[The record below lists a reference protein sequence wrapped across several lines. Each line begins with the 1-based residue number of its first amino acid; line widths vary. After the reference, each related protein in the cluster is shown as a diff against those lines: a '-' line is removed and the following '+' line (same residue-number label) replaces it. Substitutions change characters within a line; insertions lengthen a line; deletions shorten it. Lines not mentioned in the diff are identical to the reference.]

1 VTARVV
7 RVLAP
12 NPSVYTLRGTNTW
25 IVGSDPSVVIDP
37 GPAIASHLE
46 EVARVAGRVGATLLT
61 HRHED
66 HATGAPAFAEMTGAP
81 VLSFGSEG
89 ATHLHDEQVLAFGD
103 LSLVAFHVPGHSTDS
118 VALLEPESRTLFT
131 GDTVLGRGTSF
142 IDPPEGDVAAYLRSL
157 RRLRDLDAAVIYPG
171 HGPAA
176 FRVREKLDEYLHHRV
191 ERERQVLSALGD
203 DGRTAEELVPSIY
216 AEYPK
221 EAWPLAARSV
231 LAHLL
236 KLETEGRVRRVEPEA
251 GDDDAR
257 FALTETHPCA
267 RCGRPVRGAAP
278 LCEKHSLEMLQ
289 EPVTAPT
296 RTEPRSDDPDGADAA
311 RPIGDSAS
319 G

>member
-1 VTARVV
+1 MTVRIV

-12 NPSVYTLRGTNTW
+12 NPSVYTLDGTNTW
-25 IVGSDPSVVIDP
+25 VVGGDPSVVIDP
-37 GPAIASHLE
+37 GPDIPSHLE
-46 EVARVAGRVGATLLT
+46 EVAGAAGRVSAILLT

-66 HATGAPAFAEMTGAP
+66 HATGAPALAEMTGAP
-81 VLSFGSEG
+81 VLSFGNGG
-89 ATHLHDEQVLAFGD
+89 ATRLRDEQVLTFGD
-103 LSLVAFHVPGHSTDS
+103 LSLVAFHVPGHTTDS
-118 VALLEPESRTLFT
+118 VSHLEPESRALFT

-171 HGPAA
+171 HGPAV

-203 DGRTAEELVPSIY
+203 DARTAEELVPVIY
-216 AEYPK
+216 AGYPK
-221 EAWPLAARSV
+221 EAWPLAACSV

-236 KLETEGRVRRVEPEA
+236 KLETEGRVRRVAPA
-251 GDDDAR
+251 SDDEAR

-289 EPVTAPT
+289 EPVTPQT
-296 RTEPRSDDPDGADAA
+296 RTEPRTDGRDGADAA

>member
-1 VTARVV
+1 MTARIV

-12 NPSVYTLRGTNTW
+12 NPSVYTLEGTNTW
-25 IVGSDPSVVIDP
+25 IVGGDPSVVIDP
-37 GPAIASHLE
+37 GPDIASHLE
-46 EVARVAGRVGATLLT
+46 EVARFAGRVAAVLLT

-66 HATGAPAFAEMTGAP
+66 HATGAAALAEMTGAP
-81 VLSFGSEG
+81 VLSFASEG
-89 ATHLHDEQVLAFGD
+89 ATHLSDEQALTFGD
-103 LSLVAFHVPGHSTDS
+103 LSLVAFHVPGHTSDS
-118 VALLEPESRTLFT
+118 VAFLEPESRALFT

-171 HGPAA
+171 HGPAV
-176 FRVREKLDEYLHHRV
+176 FRVREKLDEYLRHRV

-203 DGRTAEELVPSIY
+203 DARTAEELVPVIY

-236 KLETEGRVRRVEPEA
+236 KLETEGRVRRVEPA
-251 GDDDAR
+251 PDDDAR

-289 EPVTAPT
+289 EPVSAPT
-296 RTEPRSDDPDGADAA
+296 STEPRSDDRDGADAA
-311 RPIGDSAS
+311 RPTSDSAS

>member
-12 NPSVYTLRGTNTW
+12 NPSVYTLEGTNTW
-25 IVGSDPSVVIDP
+25 IVGGDPSVVIDP
-37 GPAIASHLE
+37 GPDVTPHLE
-46 EVARVAGRVGATLLT
+46 EVSRVAGRVAAILLT
-61 HRHED
+61 HQHED
-66 HATGAPAFAEMTGAP
+66 HATGAAALAEMTGAP
-81 VLSFGSEG
+81 VLSFESEG
-89 ATHLHDEQVLAFGD
+89 ARHLRDEQALEFAD
-103 LSLVAFHVPGHSTDS
+103 LSLVAFHVPGHTTDS
-118 VALLEPESRTLFT
+118 VALLEPESRALFT

-171 HGPAA
+171 HGPAV
-176 FRVREKLDEYLHHRV
+176 FRVREKLDEYLHHRL

-203 DGRTAEELVPSIY
+203 DGRTAKELVPAIY

-236 KLETEGRVRRVEPEA
+236 KLETEGRVRRVETA
-251 GDDDAR
+251 TNDDAR

-289 EPVTAPT
+289 EPISTG
-296 RTEPRSDDPDGADAA
+296 TEPHTGDRDGADAA
-311 RPIGDSAS
+311 RPTSDSAS

>member
-1 VTARVV
+1 VTTRIL

-12 NPSVYTLRGTNTW
+12 NPSVYTLEGTNTW
-25 IVGSDPSVVIDP
+25 IVGGDPSVVIDP
-37 GPAIASHLE
+37 GPDDASHLQ
-46 EVARVAGRVGATLLT
+46 EVAHVAGRVGAILLT
-61 HRHED
+61 HGHED
-66 HATGAPAFAEMTGAP
+66 HATGAPTLAAMTGAP
-81 VLSFGSEG
+81 VLSGDGDG
-89 ATHLHDEQVLAFGD
+89 ALRLDDEQRLTFGE
-103 LSLVAFHVPGHSTDS
+103 LSLVAYAVPGHTTDS
-118 VALLEPESRTLFT
+118 VAFLEPDSHALFT

-171 HGPAA
+171 HGPAV
-176 FRVREKLDEYLHHRV
+176 FRVREKLDEYLYHRV

-203 DGRTAEELVPSIY
+203 DARTAEELVPAIY

-236 KLETEGRVRRVEPEA
+236 KLETEGRVRRIGAAP
-251 GDDDAR
+251 DDDAR

-289 EPVTAPT
+289 EPVSSD
-296 RTEPRSDDPDGADAA
+296 TEPRTGDRAGPDAA
-311 RPIGDSAS
+311 RPTSDSAS

>member
-12 NPSVYTLRGTNTW
+12 NPSVYTLEGTNTW
-25 IVGSDPSVVIDP
+25 IVGRDPSVVIDP
-37 GPAIASHLE
+37 GPGVPSHLE
-46 EVARVAGRVGATLLT
+46 EVARVAGRVAAILLT

-81 VLSFGSEG
+81 VLSFANEG
-89 ATHLHDEQVLAFGD
+89 AMHLRDEQVLTFGD
-103 LSLVAFHVPGHSTDS
+103 LSLVAFHVPGHTTDS
-118 VALLEPESRTLFT
+118 VAFLEPESLALFT

-142 IDPPEGDVAAYLRSL
+142 IDSPEGDVAAYLRSL
-157 RRLRDLDAAVIYPG
+157 RRLRDLGAAVIYPG
-171 HGPAA
+171 HGPAV
-176 FRVREKLDEYLHHRV
+176 FRVREKLDEYLHHRL

-203 DGRTAEELVPSIY
+203 DGRTAEELVPAIY
-216 AEYPK
+216 ADYPK

-236 KLETEGRVRRVEPEA
+236 KLEGEGRVRRVEPA
-251 GDDDAR
+251 SDDEAR

-278 LCEKHSLEMLQ
+278 LCEWHSLEMLQ
-289 EPVTAPT
+289 EPINTG
-296 RTEPRSDDPDGADAA
+296 TEPRTDAPDGADAA

>member
-1 VTARVV
+1 VTARIV

-12 NPSVYTLRGTNTW
+12 NPSVYTLEGTNTW
-25 IVGSDPSVVIDP
+25 ILGSDPTVVIDP
-37 GPAIASHLE
+37 GPDIAPHLE
-46 EVARVAGRVGATLLT
+46 EVARVAGRVGAILLT

-66 HATGAPAFAEMTGAP
+66 HATGATALAEVTGAP
-81 VLSFGSEG
+81 VLCFADEG
-89 ATHLHDEQVLAFGD
+89 ATHLRDEQALTFGD
-103 LSLVAFHVPGHSTDS
+103 LSLVAFHVPGH
-118 VALLEPESRTLFT
+118 
-131 GDTVLGRGTSF
+131 
-142 IDPPEGDVAAYLRSL
+142 
-157 RRLRDLDAAVIYPG
+157 
-171 HGPAA
+171 GPAV

-203 DGRTAEELVPSIY
+203 DARTAEELVPAIY

-236 KLETEGRVRRVEPEA
+236 KLETEGRVRRAEPAPE
-251 GDDDAR
+251 DDAR

-296 RTEPRSDDPDGADAA
+296 STEPHRGGRDGADAA
-311 RPIGDSAS
+311 RPTSDSAS

>member
-1 VTARVV
+1 VTAPIV

-12 NPSVYTLRGTNTW
+12 NPSVYTLEGTNTW
-25 IVGSDPSVVIDP
+25 IVGGDPSVVIDP
-37 GPAIASHLE
+37 GPDITSHLE
-46 EVARVAGRVGATLLT
+46 EVARVAGRVAAIFLT

-89 ATHLHDEQVLAFGD
+89 ATHLRDEQVLTFGD
-103 LSLVAFHVPGHSTDS
+103 LSLVAFHVPGHTADS
-118 VALLEPESRTLFT
+118 VALLEPEGRAVFT

-171 HGPAA
+171 HGPAV

-203 DGRTAEELVPSIY
+203 AGRTAEEIVPVIY
-216 AEYPK
+216 AAYPK

-236 KLETEGRVRRVEPEA
+236 KLETEGRVRRVEPVS
-251 GDDDAR
+251 DDEAR
-257 FALTETHPCA
+257 FAPTETHPCA

-296 RTEPRSDDPDGADAA
+296 RTESRSDDRDEGDVA
-311 RPIGDSAS
+311 RPTSDSAF